1 MRTIE
6 EQGGASEMAG
16 VLIAALRRIFLRAP
30 LFLPLLAVVGM
41 LVGAWG
47 SALSV
52 FALIAAAVL
61 KLWRIGV
68 AVVLC
73 AILAHLQQE
82 RQQQADESLK
92 AYLRLHD
99 VVELQG
105 TVVRELQ
112 QGCVLD
118 TDWGGARV
126 VVRGDAI
133 SWKQGDCVK
142 VVAEQA
148 PRRIPLVE
156 GMFDSARWMQQQGL
170 AADLRLVRGEYT
182 GHPFSWAAIC
192 GASAAVRDS
201 LAQRVMPPGTEADAR
216 RQVLCALVLGDKSRA
231 EDATMLDFRK
241 GGCLHAFAVSGL
253 HVGLLAGI
261 LWGILRL
268 CRVSVAVSR
277 VVVLSVSALYV
288 VMTGFSVPAIRA
300 FMMMAVVLVGA
311 MLHRRVSLLNAWSLV
326 ALLIL
331 LPQPYRI
338 YNAGFQLSFIVYA
351 AICVGARLALRE
363 KPWFGPDDYIPY
375 RIRTVSERRL
385 SALELA
391 FRGAVLISLW
401 AWLVSL
407 PITIAQFHT
416 LNTYSYLTNILI
428 TPILPL
434 VMTTGVVAM
443 LLGSLPLLGEAVTQ
457 LALYSTQALI
467 GVVSL
472 CGEWPAAYLPAH
484 FPQPAERFAIL
495 STGYG
500 ESACQ
505 LGNGGLLVAT
515 GNEQTARF
523 SIEPALFHSGYTPAA
538 LLMPRPSARRAELV
552 SVLAGTWPKLQV
564 IDAAELSGKTM
575 LTTPAGDFTIYAPP
589 ATLPRT
595 PMDNAAPV
603 VVWQRSKDR
612 VLYVGDASL
621 LTFERIPAEERRA
634 DILILGRNKRMPL
647 ADAATIRAIG
657 ASRIILL
664 PSAVG
669 GSPAV
674 QSLLPADVV
683 SIPPVPSMHYCDE
696 DAQASH

>member
-6 EQGGASEMAG
+6 EQGKSEMTG
-16 VLIAALRRIFLRAP
+16 TLIAALRLLFLRAP
-30 LFLPLLAVVGM
+30 LFLPLLAVVGV

-47 SALSV
+47 YVLSV
-52 FALIAAAVL
+52 FALLAAVSL

-73 AILAHLQQE
+73 AILAHLQLE
-82 RQQQADESLK
+82 RRQQAEAELK
-92 AYLRLHD
+92 EYMRLHD

-105 TVVRELQ
+105 TVVRALH

-118 TDWGGARV
+118 TGCGGARV

-142 VVAEQA
+142 VVAKQGT
-148 PRRIPLVE
+148 PRIPLVE
-156 GMFDSARWMQQQGL
+156 GMFDSDRWMQQQGL
-170 AADLRLVRGEYT
+170 AADLQLVRGEYI

-192 GASAAVRDS
+192 GAATAVRNS
-201 LAQRVMPPGTEADAR
+201 LAQRLMPHGTEADAR

-268 CRVSVAVSR
+268 CRVSMAVSR
-277 VVVLSVSALYV
+277 IVVLLVSALYV
-288 VMTGFSVPAIRA
+288 VITGFSVPAIRA

-311 MLHRRVSLLNAWSLV
+311 MLHRRVSLLNTWSFA

-331 LPQPYRI
+331 LPQPYQI
-338 YNAGFQLSFIVYA
+338 YNAGFQLSFVVYA

-385 SALELA
+385 SAIELA
-391 FRGAVLISLW
+391 FRGVVLISLW

-416 LNTYSYLTNILI
+416 LNTHSYLTNILI

-434 VMTTGVVAM
+434 VMIAGVAAM
-443 LLGSLPLLGEAVTQ
+443 LLGTLPLLGEAVTQ
-457 LALYSTQALI
+457 LALYSAQALI
-467 GVVSL
+467 SMVSL
-472 CGEWPAAYLPAH
+472 CGELPAAYLPAH
-484 FPQPAERFAIL
+484 PPQPPESLAIL

-500 ESACQ
+500 ASACQ
-505 LGNGGLLVAT
+505 LGNGGLLIAT
-515 GNEQTARF
+515 GNGQTARF

-538 LLMPRPSARRAELV
+538 ILMPRPSARRAEFV
-552 SVLAGTWPKLQV
+552 SVLSGTWPKLQV
-564 IDAAELSGKTM
+564 IDAAQLSGKTILM
-575 LTTPAGDFTIYAPP
+575 TPAGVFTIYAPP

-612 VLYVGDASL
+612 VCYVGDASL
-621 LTFERIPAEERRA
+621 LTFESIPAEERRA

-647 ADAATIRAIG
+647 VDADTIRAIG

-664 PSAVG
+664 PSTVG
-669 GSPAV
+669 CSPDV
-674 QSLLPADVV
+674 QRLHPAEVMRV
-683 SIPPVPSMHYCDE
+683 PRAPSIHYCDVGV
-696 DAQASH
+696 QPSH